1 MRDFF
6 EKPLVARVD
15 RQPSSLSS
23 VQAGRSPA
31 WPITKLLWAV
41 TLFVLANSASA
52 EFVFNNG
59 FEPLQVIS
67 HEVVIAPGAVLMTQA
82 GQTTQLIAS
91 VVSSSGRVQAGEI
104 FYRSTN
110 TAVATVTSDG
120 QVTATGMGSA
130 QVVAESSGALP
141 ASILITVATPVQ
153 NAVLVDDDAVV
164 EMPEPIDFEATYGL
178 GYAYLVTLDNSVSAE
193 VGQIV
198 LGTGGMPVGGRVTA
212 LETVS
217 SGKRFT
223 LEVVALDE
231 MFEELVI
238 NEKFDLRRAPM
249 ILNDELLEVFDA
261 TRLENGAF
269 VLSPKPGESRGSA
282 VGTAITQFL
291 DCSESTVTN
300 PLQIFTLSSGADI
313 NIHPALSVELEYDS
327 RSDYLYVAGSG
338 SVTTSVELRPRTT
351 AAFEGKIVCKLQAGE
366 VPLPIGGPASVILSS
381 GLAFGAGVEVG
392 GKITL
397 TEQVGYD
404 LLAIGSHSIGAELE
418 CDDGCSLEG
427 EVSVNFSGGVGAIL
441 PPAIP
446 DAANL
451 QLELNGFLF
460 VFADLTFGSPL
471 RRLPLLTSL
480 LGSLGFKAISA
491 KAGIKQSGN
500 FRSKESQ
507 ANDAMYASEFKLE
520 ATANVGPAAD
530 IIQFLQMLGLLPPSD
545 QLFSTSTV
553 LSQSPRGSFVI
564 TDPHGGSSATPNNP
578 AVITPGSESS
588 VGEMATF
595 TVTLNPTTFLD
606 TYAVEQVE
614 LYRLD
619 AGTLVPAAPGCNTMT
634 ATAGQSIF
642 QCQAGFTEV
651 GDYSFYAY
659 VKASLLGVSIP
670 FLLEV
675 ANNSKAGLKV
685 QNPPPP
691 VAGTYYA
698 ELNLYAL
705 GEQNITTSFSEQ
717 SATQANVNHQES
729 NSASSVNVSIS
740 AGNSGISVNV
750 ASDTADPPVGVAGLA
765 LADFEGKVSPAPGS
779 TITLSL
785 DISAS
790 GTISATQIDARN
802 SICVSGYVRG
812 DEFKDFVGCYE
823 ICVPGMLAHCRDT
836 TGDFIGYGGGA
847 LRLDLGTVSEPGEI
861 SLFAS
866 INFREDTTG
875 TITMDLITET
885 F

>member
-1 MRDFF
+1 MRNST
-6 EKPLVARVD
+6 EKLFAACVGR
-15 RQPSSLSS
+15 RHSSLSTHHAS
-23 VQAGRSPA
+23 GSPA
-31 WPITKLLWAV
+31 SLITTLLQVIVLLA
-41 TLFVLANSASA
+41 LANSASA
-52 EFVFNNG
+52 EFIFDND
-59 FEPLQVIS
+59 FEPLQAVS
-67 HEVVIAPGAVLMTQA
+67 QEVVVNPGAALMTEA
-82 GQTTQLIAS
+82 GQTTQLSGS
-91 VVSSSGRVQAGEI
+91 VVNSSGRVQAGQI

-110 TAVATVTSDG
+110 SSVATVTSDG

-130 QVVAESSGALP
+130 QIVAESPGALP
-141 ASILITVATPVQ
+141 TSVLVIVGTPVQ
-153 NAVLVDDDAVV
+153 SAVLVSDSAVV
-164 EMPEPIDFEATYGL
+164 ALPEPVDFEATYGL
-178 GYAYLVTLDNSVSAE
+178 GYAYLVTLDNSVSAQ
-193 VGQIV
+193 VGQII
-198 LGTGGMPVGGRVTA
+198 LGTGGLPLGGRVTA
-212 LETVS
+212 VESVS
-217 SGKRFT
+217 DGNRYT
-223 LEVVALDE
+223 LVVVALDE

-238 NEKFDLRRAPM
+238 NEKFDLRKAPM
-249 ILNDELLEVFDA
+249 LLNEELLEVFDA

-392 GKITL
+392 GKVTL
-397 TEQVGYD
+397 TEQLGYN
-404 LLAIGSHSIGAELE
+404 LLAIGSHSVGAELE

-427 EVSVNFSGGVGAIL
+427 EVSVNFSGGVGAVL

-530 IIQFLQMLGLLPPSD
+530 IIEFLQMLGLLPPSD
-545 QLFSTSTV
+545 QLFSTSTL

-578 AVITPGSESS
+578 AVITPGSDST

-619 AGTLVPAAPGCNTMT
+619 AGVLVPAAPGCNTIT
-634 ATAGQSIF
+634 ATAGQSVF

-651 GDYSFYAY
+651 GDYTFYAY

-675 ANNSKAGLKV
+675 ANDSKADLKV

-691 VAGTYYA
+691 VGGTYSA
-698 ELNLYAL
+698 QLSLYAL
-705 GEQNITTSFSEQ
+705 GDQNFTTNFIEEST
-717 SATQANVNHQES
+717 TQANLNHQES
-729 NSASSVNVSIS
+729 NSASSVGVSVN
-740 AGNSGISVNV
+740 AGNTGYSINV
-750 ASDTADPPVGVAGLA
+750 TSNTTDPPVGVAGLA
-765 LADFEGKVSPAPGS
+765 GAYFDGVVTPAPGS
-779 TITLSL
+779 TIALSL
-785 DISAS
+785 DISAT

-802 SICVSGYVRG
+802 SICVNGVVRG
-812 DEFKDFVGCYE
+812 DEYTSIGGCYE

-836 TGDFIGYGGGA
+836 TGEFIGYDGGA
-847 LRLDLGTVSEPGEI
+847 LRLDLGTVSEPGDI
-861 SLFAS
+861 SLSAYIRFTG
-866 INFREDTTG
+866 DTTG
-875 TITMDLITET
+875 TITMDLVTET